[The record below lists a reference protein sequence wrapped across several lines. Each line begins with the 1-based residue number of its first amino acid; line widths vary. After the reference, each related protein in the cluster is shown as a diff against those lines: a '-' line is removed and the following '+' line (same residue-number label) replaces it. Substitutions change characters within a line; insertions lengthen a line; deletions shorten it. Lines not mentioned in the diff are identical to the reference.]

1 MEMNC
6 NSKYHEV
13 PINLMSSQNCK
24 TFFKNY
30 SYQNVNLIEDGQK
43 KKQKKFFSGKLSSG
57 YEMLKFFKLFKLYI
71 KQTKRERILINIF
84 IFFLFLLIQY
94 VCYNKINNIKT
105 NFLIG
110 LILYSLYFLLFSLYM
125 FSTIMNTD
133 DDSYEI
139 IKDSGNMF
147 KKNELIEM
155 HSQCYPEN
163 IVYKQNKK
171 YYKTYE
177 NCYIKIGHENSNVNY
192 NGAKNGCGYE
202 YAGND
207 NNRIGEPGEGYEIV
221 SLESIGKPIKEGAE
235 GFFSVQY
242 NYIFKVS
249 IFFTILILI
258 LHIIRGNDM
267 KFIQELGNAQN
278 SSVLDT
284 CILNGNKNICYVS
297 ISPLAYG
304 VITCASFLLGAI
316 CSSLAAY
323 SGIYVSV
330 RANMKV
336 SKAATYSYNKTLVT
350 CFRSGTVSA
359 IVNISLVIFGISSL
373 MLIVNI
379 LYPTISFTKYP
390 TMIVGYGFGA
400 SLVAMLY
407 QLAGGIYTK
416 AADIGADLVGKI
428 EKSIP
433 EDDARNPAVIAD
445 LVGDNVGDC
454 AGQCADLFE
463 SISAEIIASMIL
475 GGALCE
481 NNIIS
486 DSVCSYFVLF
496 PLFIH
501 SMDLFVSTIG
511 SYLVYTKKDNLLL
524 GGGQK
529 NFEKNNLNFNEKYE
543 ITSENLE
550 DPLKIMLKAYF
561 ITCGFSIFGFSLL
574 CKFLFSTVG
583 NVTNAE
589 DETYDIA
596 KGNAWI
602 YFSLCG
608 MIGMICSYLFVI
620 STRYYTDSSYPKVKK
635 IAHASLSGPATNI
648 IAGLYVGLE
657 STFFPIIIICIS
669 LLFSYYLGIQS
680 NIKKGND
687 VINGLYGTSIATMG
701 MLSTSV
707 FILSMSNFGPIA
719 DNAGGIAQMSKQPEY
734 VRTITDKLDVV
745 GNVTKANTK
754 GYSVGS
760 AALACFLLFSA
771 FLSEVSDI
779 SGTAFATVDIALP
792 EVFIGGIL
800 GSAIVFLFAGW
811 SLDAVGNT
819 AEEVLKEVRRQFN
832 EHPGI
837 LSYKEKPDYHK
848 CVYIISKR
856 ALKETFKPGLLGIL
870 APIIIGILFKFI
882 GNLQN
887 NKLLGAQVMASFI
900 MFSTSTGILMALFLN
915 NAGGAW
921 DNAKKYIETGM
932 YGGKNSPAH
941 ISSVI
946 GDTVGDPCKDTAG
959 PSIHVLIKLISTI
972 TMVITPLIASSAS
985 K

>member
-13 PINLMSSQNCK
+13 PINLMNNQNCR

-30 SYQNVNLIEDGQK
+30 SYQNVNTIEDGKKIEK
-43 KKQKKFFSGKLSSG
+43 KKKLFSGKFSG
-57 YEMLKFFKLFKLYI
+57 YKKLKFFKICKLYI
-71 KQTKRERILINIF
+71 KQTKRHRILINIF
-84 IFFLFLLIQY
+84 IFCLFLLIQY
-94 VCYNKINNIKT
+94 ICYNKINNIKT

-125 FSTIMNTD
+125 FSTIMNTGD
-133 DDSYEI
+133 GSYEI
-139 IKDSGNMF
+139 IKDSDNMS
-147 KKNELIEM
+147 KKNKLIEM

-163 IVYKQNKK
+163 FLYKQNEK

-177 NCYIKIGHENSNVNY
+177 NCYIKMGHENSSINY
-192 NGAKNGCGYE
+192 NDSKNVCKYE
-202 YAGND
+202 HPGND
-207 NNRIGEPGEGYEIV
+207 NNRIGELDGGYEII

-235 GFFSVQY
+235 GFFTVQY

-249 IFFTILILI
+249 IFFTILILL

-267 KFIQELGNAQN
+267 KFAQEFGNTPN

-284 CILNGNKNICYVS
+284 CILNNKNICYVV

-304 VITCASFLLGAI
+304 LITCASFLLGAI

-350 CFRSGTVSA
+350 CFRSGAVSA
-359 IVNISLVIFGISSL
+359 IVNISLVIFGISLL
-373 MLIVNI
+373 MLVVNI

-428 EKSIP
+428 EKNIP

-524 GGGQK
+524 GSSQK
-529 NFEKNNLNFNEKYE
+529 HFEKNSLNFNE
-543 ITSENLE
+543 ISSENLE
-550 DPLKIMLKAYF
+550 DPLKIMLRAYF
-561 ITCGFSIFGFSLL
+561 IICGFSIFGFSLL
-574 CKFLFSTVG
+574 CKFLFSTIG
-583 NVTNAE
+583 SVTDIE
-589 DETYDIA
+589 DGIYNIT

-870 APIIIGILFKFI
+870 APITIGILFKFI

-972 TMVITPLIASSAS
+972 TMVITPLIASRAS

>member
-1 MEMNC
+1 MKMNY

-13 PINLMSSQNCK
+13 PINLMNNQNGR

-30 SYQNVNLIEDGQK
+30 SYQNMSRIEDGKKIEK
-43 KKQKKFFSGKLSSG
+43 KKKLFSVKFSGYKK
-57 YEMLKFFKLFKLYI
+57 LKFFKICKLYI
-71 KQTKRERILINIF
+71 KQTKRHRILINIF
-84 IFFLFLLIQY
+84 IFCLFLLIQY

-125 FSTIMNTD
+125 FSTIMNTGD
-133 DDSYEI
+133 SSYEI
-139 IKDSGNMF
+139 IKDSDNMS
-147 KKNELIEM
+147 KKNNLKEM
-155 HSQCYPEN
+155 HLQCYPEN
-163 IVYKQNKK
+163 VLYKP
-171 YYKTYE
+171 YE
-177 NCYIKIGHENSNVNY
+177 NCYIKMSHENSNINY
-192 NGAKNGCGYE
+192 NDAKNACKYE
-202 YAGND
+202 YSGND
-207 NNRIGEPGEGYEIV
+207 NNRIGEPDEGYEII

-235 GFFSVQY
+235 GFFTVQY

-249 IFFTILILI
+249 IFFTILILL

-267 KFIQELGNAQN
+267 KFAQEFGNTPN
-278 SSVLDT
+278 SSSLET
-284 CILNGNKNICYVS
+284 CILNNKNICYVV

-304 VITCASFLLGAI
+304 VITCASFLLGAF

-336 SKAATYSYNKTLVT
+336 SRAATYSYNKTLVT
-350 CFRSGTVSA
+350 CFKSGAVSA
-359 IVNISLVIFGISSL
+359 IVNISLVIFGISLL

-428 EKSIP
+428 EKNIP

-486 DSVCSYFVLF
+486 DPVCSYFVLF

-501 SMDLFVSTIG
+501 SMDLFISTIG

-524 GGGQK
+524 GGSQK
-529 NFEKNNLNFNEKYE
+529 SFEKHE
-543 ITSENLE
+543 IRSENLE

-561 ITCGFSIFGFSLL
+561 IICGFSIFGFSLL
-574 CKFLFSTVG
+574 CKFLFSTVD

-589 DETYDIA
+589 DETYNIT

-602 YFSLCG
+602 YFSFCG
-608 MIGMICSYLFVI
+608 IIGMICSYLFVI
-620 STRYYTDSSYPKVKK
+620 STRYYTDSSYSKVKK

-680 NIKKGND
+680 NIKKGDD

-734 VRTITDKLDVV
+734 VRRITDKLDVV

-837 LSYKEKPDYHK
+837 LTYKEKPDYHK

-972 TMVITPLIASSAS
+972 TMVNPFIHLHL
-985 K
+985 

>member
-1 MEMNC
+1 
-6 NSKYHEV
+6 
-13 PINLMSSQNCK
+13 
-24 TFFKNY
+24 
-30 SYQNVNLIEDGQK
+30 
-43 KKQKKFFSGKLSSG
+43 
-57 YEMLKFFKLFKLYI
+57 
-71 KQTKRERILINIF
+71 
-84 IFFLFLLIQY
+84 
-94 VCYNKINNIKT
+94 
-105 NFLIG
+105 
-110 LILYSLYFLLFSLYM
+110 
-125 FSTIMNTD
+125 
-133 DDSYEI
+133 
-139 IKDSGNMF
+139 
-147 KKNELIEM
+147 
-155 HSQCYPEN
+155 
-163 IVYKQNKK
+163 
-171 YYKTYE
+171 
-177 NCYIKIGHENSNVNY
+177 
-192 NGAKNGCGYE
+192 
-202 YAGND
+202 
-207 NNRIGEPGEGYEIV
+207 
-221 SLESIGKPIKEGAE
+221 
-235 GFFSVQY
+235 
-242 NYIFKVS
+242 
-249 IFFTILILI
+249 
-258 LHIIRGNDM
+258 
-267 KFIQELGNAQN
+267 
-278 SSVLDT
+278 
-284 CILNGNKNICYVS
+284 
-297 ISPLAYG
+297 
-304 VITCASFLLGAI
+304 
-316 CSSLAAY
+316 
-323 SGIYVSV
+323 
-330 RANMKV
+330 MKV

-359 IVNISLVIFGISSL
+359 IVNVSLVIFGISL
-373 MLIVNI
+373 LLLIVNI

-390 TMIVGYGFGA
+390 TMIVGYGFGS

-428 EKSIP
+428 EKNIP

-486 DSVCSYFVLF
+486 DSICSYFVLF

-524 GGGQK
+524 GGGK
-529 NFEKNNLNFNEKYE
+529 KSFEKNNFEKNNLSLNLNE

-561 ITCGFSIFGFSLL
+561 ITCAFSILGFSLL
-574 CKFLFSTVG
+574 CKFLFSSVG
-583 NVTNAE
+583 SVTNIE
-589 DETYDIA
+589 DGNYNTT

-602 YFSLCG
+602 YFSICG
-608 MIGMICSYLFVI
+608 IIGMTCSYLFVI

-669 LLFSYYLGIQS
+669 LLSSYYLGIQS
-680 NIKKGND
+680 NIKNGND

-719 DNAGGIAQMSKQPEY
+719 DNAGGIAEMSKQPEY

-779 SGTAFATVDIALP
+779 SGTTFATVDIALP

-837 LSYKEKPDYHK
+837 LSYNEKPDYHK

-856 ALKETFKPGLLGIL
+856 ALSETFKPGMLGIL

-882 GNLQN
+882 GILQN

-915 NAGGAW
+915 NSGGAW
-921 DNAKKYIETGM
+921 DNAKKYIETGI

-972 TMVITPLIASSAS
+972 TMVITPLIASRPN